1 MALTM
6 LQISRGTNDLDNHRR
21 EERMKSRRAGI
32 VVFCAIIVLA
42 AGCGKREKGDAESA
56 RTDRGASGT
65 RGEAVGRAGSP
76 ERGGRLVIGMQQEPE
91 ILNEAVN
98 SSVATIYVCNLIFSK
113 FVKYNDR
120 LELVPDLIE
129 EIPTV
134 ENGGISSDYL
144 TYTYHIRRNA
154 RWHDGVPVT
163 SYDAKFSYE
172 VMMHPGINVE
182 TRQGWDVVDRV
193 ETPDSFTVVFHLR
206 EVYANF
212 AGDCFYDESIL
223 PEHLLRGSLGPE
235 FQSAAFH
242 RHPIGSGPFVFKEW
256 VSGSHIIVEANRDY
270 YGEGPWLDGIVI
282 KFIPEDDALVMQL
295 ETGEIAAIDNAPN
308 TALAA
313 AGKLPRA
320 RVFRNA
326 ALFNEHLDL
335 NCEHPI
341 LRDRLVRRA
350 LALATDRKEISDK
363 IYDGV
368 WVPAF
373 GDDYPR
379 SAYYCA
385 AVETLNVFDPARAAA
400 LLAEAGWID
409 RDGDGIREKNGIPL
423 ALAISAV
430 TGNLNRE
437 RTEMVLR
444 ERYRRIGVDLGIR
457 NYTPGELYAS
467 WDEGGILRR
476 GTYDVALYAVLTPP
490 DPSNKDGTYSEGFI
504 PPKGQNFTRIRNERL
519 SRLLAEGN
527 RTVLFAERK
536 RIYDEAA
543 EIVAAEAPVIPL
555 LWVTQVDVM
564 PQALAGYRPNPTQSG
579 DTWNA
584 NEWWLKR

>member
-1 MALTM
+1 M
-6 LQISRGTNDLDNHRR
+6 LQISPGEYGLRCSRR
-21 EERMKSRRAGI
+21 EELMKLHRAKMAVLVIG
-32 VVFCAIIVLA
+32 IVLA
-42 AGCGKREKGDAESA
+42 AGCGAREKGGPGAG
-56 RTDRGASGT
+56 RTS
-65 RGEAVGRAGSP
+65 
-76 ERGGRLVIGMQQEPE
+76 GGRLVIGMQQEPE

-98 SSVATIYVCNLIFSK
+98 SSVAAIYVCNLIFST

-144 TYTYHIRRNA
+144 TYTYHIRKNA

-172 VMMHPGINVE
+172 VMMHPDINVE
-182 TRQGWDVVDRV
+182 TRQGWDVIDRV
-193 ETPDSFTVVFHLR
+193 DTPDSFTVVFHLR

-212 AGDCFYDESIL
+212 VGDCFYDESVL
-223 PEHLLRGSLGPE
+223 PEHLLRDELGPR
-235 FQSAAFH
+235 FQNAAFH
-242 RHPIGSGPFVFKEW
+242 RNPVGSGPFVFQEW
-256 VSGSHIIVEANRDY
+256 VSGSHIIVRANKDY
-270 YGEGPWLDGIVI
+270 YGGGPFLDEIVI
-282 KFIPEDDALVMQL
+282 EFIPEDESLVMQL
-295 ETGEIAAIDNAPN
+295 ETGEIAGIDNAPN
-308 TALAA
+308 AALAA
-313 AGKLPRA
+313 VETMPGA
-320 RVFRNA
+320 RLYRNA

-363 IYDGV
+363 IYEGV
-368 WVPAF
+368 WIPAY

-385 AVETLNVFDPARAAA
+385 VVETLNAFDPARASK

-409 RDGDGIREKNGIPL
+409 RDGDGIREKNGAPL
-423 ALAISAV
+423 SLTISA
-430 TGNLNRE
+430 TAGNLNRE

-444 ERYRRIGVDLGIR
+444 EQYRRIGVDLEVR
-457 NYTPGELYAS
+457 NYTPAELYAS
-467 WDEGGILRR
+467 WDEGGVLRR
-476 GTYDVALYAVLTPP
+476 GTYEIALYAVLTPP

-519 SRLLAEGN
+519 SRLLAAGN
-527 RTVLFAERK
+527 RTVVFAERRK
-536 RIYDEAA
+536 IYDEAA

-555 LWVTQVDVM
+555 LWVTQLDVM
-564 PQALAGYRPNPTQSG
+564 PAALVNYRPNPTQSG

-584 NEWWLKR
+584 NEWWLKK

>member
-1 MALTM
+1 MASTM
-6 LQISRGTNDLDNHRR
+6 LQISPGEYDLDNYRR
-21 EERMKSRRAGI
+21 EDRMKLRRAGI
-32 VVFCAIIVLA
+32 PLLCVVLVLA
-42 AGCGKREKGDAESA
+42 SGCGKREKSGAEIA
-56 RTDRGASGT
+56 RTG
-65 RGEAVGRAGSP
+65 
-76 ERGGRLVIGMQQEPE
+76 GGRLVIGMQQEPE

-98 SSVATIYVCNLIFSK
+98 SMVASVYVCNLIFSK
-113 FVKYNDR
+113 FVKYDDR

-172 VMMHPGINVE
+172 VMMHPDINVE

-212 AGDCFYDESIL
+212 VGDCFYDESVL
-223 PEHLLRGSLGPE
+223 PRHLLRDALGPE
-235 FQSAAFH
+235 FQNAAFH
-242 RHPIGSGPFVFKEW
+242 RRPVGSGPFVFKEW
-256 VSGSHIIVEANRDY
+256 VSGSHIVVQANRDY
-270 YGEGPWLDGIVI
+270 YGEGPWLDEIVI
-282 KFIPEDDALVMQL
+282 KFIPEDAALVMQL
-295 ETGEIAAIDNAPN
+295 ETGEIGAIDNAPN
-308 TALAA
+308 TALDAV
-313 AGKLPRA
+313 GKAPGA
-320 RVFRNA
+320 RLFRNA

-379 SAYYCA
+379 SAYYSA
-385 AVETLNVFDPARAAA
+385 AVETLNAFDPARAAG

-409 RDGDGIREKNGIPL
+409 RDGDGIREKNGAPL
-423 ALAISAV
+423 ALTISAM

-444 ERYRRIGVDLGIR
+444 EQYRRIGVDLGIK

-467 WDEGGILRR
+467 WDEGGVLRR
-476 GTYDVALYAVLTPP
+476 GTYDIALYAVLTPP
-490 DPSNKDGTYSEGFI
+490 DPSTKDGTYSEGFI

-519 SRLLAEGN
+519 SRLLADGG
-527 RTVLFAERK
+527 RTVLFADRK

-555 LWVTQVDVM
+555 LWVTQLDVM
-564 PQALAGYRPNPTQSG
+564 PQALVNYRPNPTQSG

-584 NEWWLKR
+584 NEWWLKK

>member
-1 MALTM
+1 MAFE
-6 LQISRGTNDLDNHRR
+6 HRHILR
-21 EERMKSRRAGI
+21 LPR
-32 VVFCAIIVLA
+32 FA
-42 AGCGKREKGDAESA
+42 AGCAKREKKSDAEKA
-56 RTDRGASGT
+56 
-65 RGEAVGRAGSP
+65 RAGD
-76 ERGGRLVIGMQQEPE
+76 GRLVIGMQQEPE

-98 SSVATIYVCNLIFSK
+98 SMVASVYVCNLIFSK

-144 TYTYHIRRNA
+144 TYTYRIRRNA

-172 VMMHPGINVE
+172 VMMHPDINVE
-182 TRQGWDVVDRV
+182 TRQGWDIVERV

-212 AGDCFYDESIL
+212 VGDCFYDESVL
-223 PEHLLRGSLGPE
+223 PRHLLKEALGPE
-235 FQSAAFH
+235 FQNAAFH
-242 RHPIGSGPFVFKEW
+242 RRPIGSGPFVFKEW
-256 VSGSHIIVEANRDY
+256 VSGSHIVVQASRDY
-270 YGEGPWLDGIVI
+270 YGEGPWLDEIVI
-282 KFIPEDDALVMQL
+282 KFIPEDQALVMQL
-295 ETGEIAAIDNAPN
+295 ETGEIAGVDNAPN

-313 AGKLPRA
+313 VGKTPGA
-320 RVFRNA
+320 RLFRNA

-335 NCEHPI
+335 NCDHPI

-379 SAYYCA
+379 SAYYSA
-385 AVETLNVFDPARAAA
+385 AVETLNAFDPARAAA

-409 RDGDGIREKNGIPL
+409 RDGDGIREKNGAPL
-423 ALAISAV
+423 ALAISAM

-444 ERYRRIGVDLGIR
+444 EQYRRIGVDL
-457 NYTPGELYAS
+457 TDQELHARRALRELGRRRRPPPRHVRYRPVRRSHAARS
-467 WDEGGILRR
+467 LDEGRHLFRGIHSAEGAEFHAHQEREALAPPRRGRPDGRLRR
-476 GTYDVALYAVLTPP
+476 AQEESTTRRPQ
-490 DPSNKDGTYSEGFI
+490 SS
-504 PPKGQNFTRIRNERL
+504 PPKRR
-519 SRLLAEGN
+519 
-527 RTVLFAERK
+527 
-536 RIYDEAA
+536 
-543 EIVAAEAPVIPL
+543 
-555 LWVTQVDVM
+555 
-564 PQALAGYRPNPTQSG
+564 
-579 DTWNA
+579 
-584 NEWWLKR
+584 

>member
-1 MALTM
+1 MRL
-6 LQISRGTNDLDNHRR
+6 
-21 EERMKSRRAGI
+21 RRASI
-32 VVFCAIIVLA
+32 AMFCLALVLA
-42 AGCGKREKGDAESA
+42 AGCGKRERNDGEGA
-56 RTDRGASGT
+56 RTG
-65 RGEAVGRAGSP
+65 
-76 ERGGRLVIGMQQEPE
+76 GGRLVIGMQQEPE

-98 SSVATIYVCNLIFSK
+98 SMVASVYVCNLIFSK

-134 ENGGISSDYL
+134 ANGGISSDYL
-144 TYTYHIRRNA
+144 TYTYRIRRNA

-172 VMMHPGINVE
+172 VMMHPDINVE

-212 AGDCFYDESIL
+212 VGDCFYDESVL
-223 PEHLLRGSLGPE
+223 PRHLLQDALGPE
-235 FQSAAFH
+235 FQNAAFH
-242 RHPIGSGPFVFKEW
+242 RHPIGSGPFVLKEW
-256 VSGSHIIVEANRDY
+256 VSGSHIVVRANADY
-270 YGEGPWLDGIVI
+270 YGEGPWLDEIVI
-282 KFIPEDDALVMQL
+282 KFIPEDEALVMQL

-308 TALAA
+308 TSLAA
-313 AGKLPRA
+313 VGKMPRA
-320 RVFRNA
+320 RLFRNA

-379 SAYYCA
+379 SAYYFA

-409 RDGDGIREKNGIPL
+409 RDGDGVREKNGAPL
-423 ALAISAV
+423 ALSISAM
-430 TGNLNRE
+430 TGNVNRE

-444 ERYRRIGVDLGIR
+444 EQYRRIGVDLTVR

-467 WDEGGILRR
+467 WDEGGVLRR
-476 GTYDVALYAVLTPP
+476 GTYDIALYAVLTPP

-527 RTVLFAERK
+527 RTVVFAERK

-543 EIVAAEAPVIPL
+543 AIVAAEAPVIPL
-555 LWVTQVDVM
+555 LWVTQLDVM
-564 PQALAGYRPNPTQSG
+564 PQALVNYRPNPTQSG

-584 NEWWLKR
+584 NEWWLKK

>member
-1 MALTM
+1 MASRM
-6 LQISRGTNDLDNHRR
+6 LQISPGEYDLDSIRR
-21 EERMKSRRAGI
+21 EDRMKLRRALI
-32 VVFCAIIVLA
+32 AALCVVLFVA
-42 AGCGKREKGDAESA
+42 AGCGKRDGGADGA
-56 RTDRGASGT
+56 RSD
-65 RGEAVGRAGSP
+65 
-76 ERGGRLVIGMQQEPE
+76 GGRLVIGMQQEPE

-98 SSVATIYVCNLIFSK
+98 SMVASVYVCNLIFSK

-134 ENGGISSDYL
+134 ENGGVSRDYL
-144 TYTYHIRRNA
+144 AYTYRIRRNA

-172 VMMHPGINVE
+172 VMMHPDINVE
-182 TRQGWDVVDRV
+182 TRQGWDVVERV

-212 AGDCFYDESIL
+212 VGDCFYDESVL
-223 PEHLLRGSLGPE
+223 PRHLLEGSLGPE
-235 FQSAAFH
+235 FQNAAFH
-242 RHPIGSGPFVFKEW
+242 RRPVGSGPFVFKEW
-256 VSGSHIIVEANRDY
+256 VSGSHIVVRANRDY
-270 YGEGPWLDGIVI
+270 YGEGPRLDEIVI
-282 KFIPEDDALVMQL
+282 KFIPEDETLVMQL
-295 ETGEIAAIDNAPN
+295 ETGEIAGADNAPN

-313 AGKLPRA
+313 IGKAPGA
-320 RVFRNA
+320 RLFRNA

-368 WVPAF
+368 WIPAI

-379 SAYYCA
+379 SAYYSA
-385 AVETLNVFDPARAAA
+385 ALESLNAFDPARAAA

-409 RDGDGIREKNGIPL
+409 RDGDGIREKNGAPL
-423 ALAISAV
+423 ALSISAM
-430 TGNLNRE
+430 TGNVNRE

-444 ERYRRIGVDLGIR
+444 EQYRRIGVDLTIR

-467 WDEGGILRR
+467 WDEGGVLRR
-476 GTYDVALYAVLTPP
+476 GTFDIALYAVLTPP

-504 PPKGQNFTRIRNERL
+504 PPKGQNFTRIRNDRL

-527 RTVLFAERK
+527 RTVIFSERK

-543 EIVAAEAPVIPL
+543 AIVAAEAPVIPL
-555 LWVTQVDVM
+555 LWVTQLDVM
-564 PQALAGYRPNPTQSG
+564 PEALVNYRPNPTQSG

-584 NEWWLKR
+584 NEWRLKK

>member
-6 LQISRGTNDLDNHRR
+6 LQISPGEYDLDNYRR
-21 EERMKSRRAGI
+21 EERMKLRRAGI
-32 VVFCAIIVLA
+32 ALLCVVLVLA
-42 AGCGKREKGDAESA
+42 SGCGKREKSGAKIA
-56 RTDRGASGT
+56 RTG
-65 RGEAVGRAGSP
+65 
-76 ERGGRLVIGMQQEPE
+76 GGRLVIGMQQEPE

-98 SSVATIYVCNLIFSK
+98 SMVASVYVCNLIFSK

-172 VMMHPGINVE
+172 VMMHPDINVE

-212 AGDCFYDESIL
+212 VGDCFYDESVL
-223 PEHLLRGSLGPE
+223 PRHLLRDALGPE
-235 FQSAAFH
+235 FQNAAFH
-242 RHPIGSGPFVFKEW
+242 RRPVGSGPFVFKEW
-256 VSGSHIIVEANRDY
+256 VSGSHIIVQANRDY
-270 YGEGPWLDGIVI
+270 YGEGPWLDEIVI
-282 KFIPEDDALVMQL
+282 KFIPEDAALVMQL
-295 ETGEIAAIDNAPN
+295 ETGEIGAIDNAPN
-308 TALAA
+308 TALDAV
-313 AGKLPRA
+313 GKTPGA
-320 RVFRNA
+320 RLFRNA

-379 SAYYCA
+379 SAYYSA
-385 AVETLNVFDPARAAA
+385 AVETLNAFDPGRAAT
-400 LLAEAGWID
+400 LLAKAGWID
-409 RDGDGIREKNGIPL
+409 RDGDGIREKNGTPL
-423 ALAISAV
+423 ALTISAM

-444 ERYRRIGVDLGIR
+444 EQYRRIGVDLGIK

-467 WDEGGILRR
+467 WDEGGVLRR
-476 GTYDVALYAVLTPP
+476 GTYDIALYAVLTPP
-490 DPSNKDGTYSEGFI
+490 DPSTKDGTYSEGFI

-519 SRLLAEGN
+519 SRLLADGG
-527 RTVLFAERK
+527 RTVLFADRK

-543 EIVAAEAPVIPL
+543 EIVADEAPVIPL
-555 LWVTQVDVM
+555 LWVTQLDVM
-564 PQALAGYRPNPTQSG
+564 PRALVNYRPNPTQSG

-584 NEWWLKR
+584 NEWWLKK

>member
-1 MALTM
+1 M
-6 LQISRGTNDLDNHRR
+6 LQIWPGEYDLGHYRR
-21 EERMKSRRAGI
+21 EERMKLRRASI
-32 VVFCAIIVLA
+32 AMLCVALVLA
-42 AGCGKREKGDAESA
+42 TGCGKRETSEADGA
-56 RTDRGASGT
+56 RSGGGT
-65 RGEAVGRAGSP
+65 RASQGETGDGAGLP

-98 SSVATIYVCNLIFSK
+98 SMVASVYVCNLIFSK

-134 ENGGISSDYL
+134 ENGGVSSDYL
-144 TYTYHIRRNA
+144 TYTYHIRRDA

-172 VMMHPGINVE
+172 VMMHPDINVE

-193 ETPDSFTVVFHLR
+193 ETPDSFTVVFRLR

-212 AGDCFYDESIL
+212 VGDCFYDESVL
-223 PEHLLRGSLGPE
+223 PRHLLRNALGPE
-235 FQSAAFH
+235 FQNAAFH
-242 RHPIGSGPFVFKEW
+242 RRPVGSGPFVFKEW
-256 VSGSHIIVEANRDY
+256 VSGSHIVVQANRSY
-270 YGEGPWLDGIVI
+270 YGEGPWLDEIVI

-295 ETGEIAAIDNAPN
+295 ETGEIMAIDNAPN

-313 AGKLPRA
+313 VGKMPRT
-320 RVFRNA
+320 RLFRNA

-335 NCEHPI
+335 NCDHPI

-368 WVPAF
+368 WIPAF

-379 SAYYCA
+379 SAYYSA

-409 RDGDGIREKNGIPL
+409 RDGDGIREKNGKPL
-423 ALAISAV
+423 ALAISAM

-444 ERYRRIGVDLGIR
+444 EQYRRIGVDLGIR

-467 WDEGGILRR
+467 WDEGGVLRR
-476 GTYDVALYAVLTPP
+476 GSYDIALYAILTPP
-490 DPSNKDGTYSEGFI
+490 DPSTKDGTYSEGFI
-504 PPKGQNFTRIRNERL
+504 PPKGQNFTRIRNARL

-527 RTVLFAERK
+527 RTVIFAERK
-536 RIYDEAA
+536 KIYDEAA
-543 EIVAAEAPVIPL
+543 AIVAAEAPVIPL
-555 LWVTQVDVM
+555 LWVTQLDAM
-564 PQALAGYRPNPTQSG
+564 PQGLVNYRPNPTQSG

>member
-1 MALTM
+1 
-6 LQISRGTNDLDNHRR
+6 
-21 EERMKSRRAGI
+21 MKSWRASI
-32 VVFCAIIVLA
+32 LMLCVVVACA
-42 AGCGKREKGDAESA
+42 AGCGKREKSDADGA
-56 RTDRGASGT
+56 RTATGT
-65 RGEAVGRAGSP
+65 RASQGMAGEGAGSP

-98 SSVATIYVCNLIFSK
+98 SMVASVYVCNLIFSK

-144 TYTYHIRRNA
+144 TYTYHIRRDA
-154 RWHDGVPVT
+154 RWHDGAAVT

-172 VMMHPGINVE
+172 VMMHPDINVE
-182 TRQGWDVVDRV
+182 TRQGWDIVDRV
-193 ETPDSFTVVFHLR
+193 ETPDSFTVVFRLR

-212 AGDCFYDESIL
+212 VGDCFYDESVL
-223 PEHLLRGSLGPE
+223 PRHLLKNALGPD
-235 FQSAAFH
+235 FQTAAFH
-242 RHPIGSGPFVFKEW
+242 RRPIGSGPFLFKEW
-256 VSGSHIIVEANRDY
+256 VSGSHIVVQANRNY
-270 YGEGPWLDGIVI
+270 YGEGPFLDEIVI

-295 ETGEIAAIDNAPN
+295 ETGEITAIDNAPN

-313 AGKLPRA
+313 AEKSPRT
-320 RVFRNA
+320 RLFRNA

-335 NCEHPI
+335 NCDHPI

-379 SAYYCA
+379 SAYYSA

-409 RDGDGIREKNGIPL
+409 RDGDGIREKDGKPL
-423 ALAISAV
+423 ALAISAM

-444 ERYRRIGVDLGIR
+444 EQYRRIGVDLGIR

-467 WDEGGILRR
+467 WDEGGVLRR
-476 GTYDVALYAVLTPP
+476 GSYDIALYAVLTPP
-490 DPSNKDGTYSEGFI
+490 DPSTKDGTYSEGFI

-527 RTVLFAERK
+527 RTVIFAERK
-536 RIYDEAA
+536 KIYDEAA
-543 EIVAAEAPVIPL
+543 AIVAAEAPVIPL
-555 LWVTQVDVM
+555 LWVTQLDVM
-564 PQALAGYRPNPTQSG
+564 PRALVNYRPNPTQSG

>member
-1 MALTM
+1 MKLRRTSIAM
-6 LQISRGTNDLDNHRR
+6 LC
-21 EERMKSRRAGI
+21 
-32 VVFCAIIVLA
+32 VVLVCA
-42 AGCGKREKGDAESA
+42 AGCGKRERSDTGGA
-56 RTDRGASGT
+56 RT
-65 RGEAVGRAGSP
+65 
-76 ERGGRLVIGMQQEPE
+76 GGGQLVIGMQQEPE

-98 SSVATIYVCNLIFSK
+98 SMVASVYVCNLIFSK

-144 TYTYHIRRNA
+144 TYTYHIRRDA
-154 RWHDGVPVT
+154 RWHDGVSVT

-172 VMMHPGINVE
+172 VMMHPDINVE
-182 TRQGWDVVDRV
+182 TRQGWDIVDRV
-193 ETPDSFTVVFHLR
+193 ETPDSFTVVFRLR

-212 AGDCFYDESIL
+212 VGDCFYDESVL
-223 PEHLLRGSLGPE
+223 PRHLLQNALGPG
-235 FQSAAFH
+235 FQNAAFH
-242 RHPIGSGPFVFKEW
+242 RRPIGSGPFLFKEW
-256 VSGSHIIVEANRDY
+256 VSGSHIIVQANRDY
-270 YGEGPWLDGIVI
+270 YGEGPWLDEIVI
-282 KFIPEDDALVMQL
+282 KFIPEDEALVMQL

-313 AGKLPRA
+313 IGKAPRA
-320 RVFRNA
+320 RLFRNA

-368 WVPAF
+368 WVPAY

-379 SAYYCA
+379 SAYYSA

-400 LLAEAGWID
+400 LLTEAGWID
-409 RDGDGIREKNGIPL
+409 RDGDRIREKNGKPL
-423 ALAISAV
+423 ALAISAM

-444 ERYRRIGVDLGIR
+444 EQYRRIGVDLGIR

-476 GTYDVALYAVLTPP
+476 GSYDIALYAVLTPP
-490 DPSNKDGTYSEGFI
+490 DPSTKDGTYSEGFI

-527 RTVLFAERK
+527 RTVIFAERK
-536 RIYDEAA
+536 KIYDEAA
-543 EIVAAEAPVIPL
+543 AIIAIEAPVIPL
-555 LWVTQVDVM
+555 LWVTQLDVM
-564 PQALAGYRPNPTQSG
+564 PQALVNYRPNPTQSG